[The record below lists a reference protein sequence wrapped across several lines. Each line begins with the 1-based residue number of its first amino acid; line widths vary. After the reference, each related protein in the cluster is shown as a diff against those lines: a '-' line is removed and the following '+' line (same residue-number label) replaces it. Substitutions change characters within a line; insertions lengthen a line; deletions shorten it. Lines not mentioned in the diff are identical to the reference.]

1 MLEVDLTA
9 RLVGEALVA
18 TDALERDPDVELVR
32 ELRSDAAGRL
42 ARRARPERLT
52 LDEETVATT
61 GPGQV
66 VERARAHDPAADDD
80 HLRACRDRHRSASIA
95 PVNAALLALLAAG
108 GVSAAIWLA
117 VLLDPARAWDLRPV
131 GEDEPPPPEPVAW
144 PRVAVIV
151 PARNEAAQLPE
162 TLPALLAQEYPGV
175 WDVVLVDDRSTD
187 ATADRARSL
196 AAPDGRLT
204 VLAGN
209 PLPDGWAG
217 KVWALEQGCT
227 VALRRE
233 PPPRY
238 LLLTDADIRHAPR
251 SARRLVAESEALGLA
266 LNSRMARLRTV
277 TAAERLLIPPFVFF
291 FNLLYPMRRVNAPT
305 RRLAAAAGG
314 CVLVRADALER
325 AGGLKAISGEV
336 IDDVNLARRVKALGE
351 PIRLATSRADVVSV
365 REYGSLG
372 AVWRMVRRTAFD
384 QLRYSWLL
392 LAATLV
398 GLLLL
403 FPLPPALVGLSA
415 RPRPRRSGERR
426 LGRRARARRPRRLG
440 SDDASLPTGRA
451 LLRSEGRLGADATR
465 RRRPLRRHDRRLRPP
480 PPAGSWERVVRRDTA
495 VIDGIALEYEES
507 GAGEPVVCIHGA
519 FVADAFR
526 PLLAERS
533 LASRYRLIAY
543 HRRGYAGSSGAEGT
557 VSLAQQAE
565 DCRRLLSQLGV
576 EPPMSSGT
584 RSAGSSASSSL
595 STPRSSSRR

>member
-1 MLEVDLTA
+1 M
-9 RLVGEALVA
+9 
-18 TDALERDPDVELVR
+18 
-32 ELRSDAAGRL
+32 
-42 ARRARPERLT
+42 
-52 LDEETVATT
+52 
-61 GPGQV
+61 
-66 VERARAHDPAADDD
+66 
-80 HLRACRDRHRSASIA
+80 
-95 PVNAALLALLAAG
+95 NAALLALLAAG

-131 GEDEPPPPEPVAW
+131 GEDEPSPPEPVAW

-314 CVLVRADALER
+314 CVLVRVDALER

-403 FPLPPALVGLSA
+403 FPLPPALVGLSV
-415 RPRPRRSGERR
+415 G
-426 LGRRARARRPRRLG
+426 LGL
-440 SDDASLPTGRA
+440 
-451 LLRSEGRLGADATR
+451 
-465 RRRPLRRHDRRLRPP
+465 
-480 PPAGSWERVVRRDTA
+480 AGVV
-495 VIDGIALEYEES
+495 
-507 GAGEPVVCIHGA
+507 
-519 FVADAFR
+519 
-526 PLLAERS
+526 
-533 LASRYRLIAY
+533 
-543 HRRGYAGSSGAEGT
+543 
-557 VSLAQQAE
+557 
-565 DCRRLLSQLGV
+565 
-576 EPPMSSGT
+576 
-584 RSAGSSASSSL
+584 SAGSAAGLGLVGLAGWALMTLAFLPAVRFFDLRDAWALTLPVAGVLYGGMTVDSA
-595 STPRSSSRR
+595 RRHLRGAGNAW